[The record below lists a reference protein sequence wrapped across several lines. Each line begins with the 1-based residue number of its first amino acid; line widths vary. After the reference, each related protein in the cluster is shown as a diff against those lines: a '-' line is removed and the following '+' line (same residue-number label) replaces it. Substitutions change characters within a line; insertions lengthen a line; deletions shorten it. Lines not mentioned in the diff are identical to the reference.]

1 MYYPTFDI
9 TDDMLE
15 DLRTGKVS
23 IQTGQWVR
31 LPMSIRKVRWIGVC
45 PNETVVVQHY
55 EGSYTPAKFRTLVKY
70 HRDAVK
76 AERVRAILDSHA
88 PTPPRITTL
97 GEARAAMDKHR
108 SLGFDRPLT
117 WGLTALLAGFVL
129 LASMVLLGCAP
140 KRVDIP
146 AATDYGCT
154 VDSIDA
160 GWASVETPGGMA
172 ATPTNPHWVEGQS
185 VPCPE

>member
-31 LPMSIRKVRWIGVC
+31 LPLSSRKCRWIGVN
-45 PNETVVVQHY
+45 PNETIVVQHY
-55 EGSYTPAKFRTLVKY
+55 EGSYARGKFSALVKY
-70 HRDAVK
+70 HQGCA
-76 AERVRAILDSHA
+76 ARVA
-88 PTPPRITTL
+88 PTPPRIATM

-117 WGLTALLAGFVL
+117 WGLAALLAGFVL

-140 KRVDIP
+140 KRVDTP
-146 AATDYGCT
+146 ALADYGCT

-160 GWASVETPGGMA
+160 GWASVETSGGMA
-172 ATPTNPHWVEGQS
+172 ATPTNPQWVEGQS

>member
-9 TDDMLE
+9 TPDMLE
-15 DLRTGKVS
+15 ELRSGRVS

-31 LPMSIRKVRWIGVC
+31 LPLSDRKARWIGVN
-45 PNETVVVQHY
+45 PNETIVVQHY
-55 EGSYTPAKFRTLVKY
+55 EGSYTKDKFAALVDY
-70 HRDAVK
+70 HKGAVK
-76 AERVRAILDSHA
+76 AARVKTILDSHA
-88 PTPPRITTL
+88 PTPPRDSMA
-97 GEARAAMDKHR
+97 EARAAMAKHR

-117 WGLTALLAGFVL
+117 WALSALLAGFAL
-129 LASMVLLGCAP
+129 LAGMVLLGCAP
-140 KRVDIP
+140 KRVDTP
-146 AATDYGCT
+146 VLTDYGCT
-154 VDSIDA
+154 VDAIDA

>member
-9 TDDMLE
+9 TDEMLE

-31 LPMSIRKVRWIGVC
+31 LPMSNRKARWIGVS
-45 PNETVVVQHY
+45 PGEVIVVQHY
-55 EGSYTPAKFRTLVKY
+55 EGSYSKGKFAALVDHHKG
-70 HRDAVK
+70 AVK
-76 AERVRAILDSHA
+76 AERVRAILDS
-88 PTPPRITTL
+88 L
-97 GEARAAMDKHR
+97 
-108 SLGFDRPLT
+108 
-117 WGLTALLAGFVL
+117 GFVL
-129 LASMVLLGCAP
+129 LAGMVLLGCAP
-140 KRVDIP
+140 KRVDTP
-146 AATDYGCT
+146 AVTDYGCT

-172 ATPTNPHWVEGQS
+172 ATPSNPHWVEGQS